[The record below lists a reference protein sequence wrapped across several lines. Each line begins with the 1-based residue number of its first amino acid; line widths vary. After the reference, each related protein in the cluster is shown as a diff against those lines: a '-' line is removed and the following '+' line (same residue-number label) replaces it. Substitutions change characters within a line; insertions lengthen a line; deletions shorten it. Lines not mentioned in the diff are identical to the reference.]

1 MHTILPMILRPVR
14 VLLIAVCLL
23 ALPSRAPAPLVYKQG
38 EGWIYE
44 PAGGS
49 SDFPREVV
57 LRPEVVSYD
66 LESAYWTLYTTNTPF
81 LKEPELSKQGVFRTM
96 LRFGKNDTNNAIALV
111 WDRPK
116 SKLYLDLNRNLDL
129 TDDPAGVFSS
139 TNRSLQ
145 QLFTNVTVFLNTAE
159 GLNPATLDLRLS
171 AHDAGRGIQ
180 VQVSARSLWQAK
192 AGRPGEE
199 WQVAVLDDPL
209 NAEGPRVAKFL
220 LLRPWTARTNS
231 LYADDGAS
239 GTVSFPDQ
247 LFWLGQAF
255 HLERRFETQNG
266 NSVCKLELSPQQPP
280 LTEVKLS
287 GESLYYAVLR
297 ATNGYTVLLRE
308 SPGTVKVP
316 QGVYTVHAVR
326 LKKGAAEAFRLP
338 YQPLLINAMASTN
351 IVLGGPLTNSV
362 ILTRQGRKLDMNYR
376 LVGADGGS
384 YRLAQQDRSNPPEF
398 VVYRDGKKVQSGKF
412 EFG

>member
-1 MHTILPMILRPVR
+1 MRAGRRTNRRLRSFTLAW
-14 VLLIAVCLL
+14 VLSAL
-23 ALPSRAPAPLVYKQG
+23 ALRLAAAPG
-38 EGWIYE
+38 
-44 PAGGS
+44 PA
-49 SDFPREVV
+49 SDNVPPAVPREIV
-57 LRPEVVSYD
+57 LQQQVISCD
-66 LESAYWTLYTTNTPF
+66 LETVYWNLERTNSPF
-81 LKEPELSKQGVFRTM
+81 LKEPELSKQGVFRSV
-96 LRFGKNDTNNAIALV
+96 LRFGKNDTNNAIALI

-116 SKLYLDLNRNLDL
+116 SKLYLDLNHNLDL

-139 TNRSLQ
+139 TNRSSQ
-145 QLFTNVTVFLNTAE
+145 QLFTNVTVLLKTAA

-171 AHDAGRGIQ
+171 ADDAGRKIQ
-180 VQVSARSLWQAK
+180 VQLSARSLWQAK

-209 NAEGPRVAKFL
+209 NAEGPRAAKFL

-231 LYADDGAS
+231 LYLDDVTS

-255 HLERRFETQNG
+255 HLERRFETQDG
-266 NSVCKLELSPQQPP
+266 TSVCKLEFSPQQPP
-280 LTEVKLS
+280 LTEVKLT

-297 ATNGYTVLLRE
+297 ATNGYTVLLWE

-316 QGVYTVHAVR
+316 QGVYTVRAVR

-338 YQPLLINAMASTN
+338 AEPRLINATTPTTL
-351 IVLGGPLTNSV
+351 VLGGPLTNSV
-362 ILTRQGRKLDMNYR
+362 TLTRQGRRLNMNYQ

-384 YRLAQQDRSNPPEF
+384 YRLAQQDRSRPPEF
-398 VVYRDGKKVQSGKF
+398 VVYRGGKKVASGKF

>member
-1 MHTILPMILRPVR
+1 MATGHSTIVRLKRLTILWVLGELTLR
-14 VLLIAVCLL
+14 L
-23 ALPSRAPAPLVYKQG
+23 AAAQSTVT
-38 EGWIYE
+38 
-44 PAGGS
+44 AGVP
-49 SDFPREVV
+49 DVPREVV
-57 LRPEVVSYD
+57 LEQQVLPYQ
-66 LESAYWTLYTTNTPF
+66 LENVYWSIECTNTPF
-81 LKEPELSKQGVFRTM
+81 LKEPELSKQGVFRSM
-96 LRFGKNDTNNAIALV
+96 LRFGNNDTNNAIALL

-129 TDDPAGVFSS
+129 TDDPSGAFSS

-145 QLFTNVTVFLNTAE
+145 QLFTNVTVYLNTAE
-159 GLNPATLDLRLS
+159 GLNPATLNLRLS
-171 AHDAGRGIQ
+171 ADDAGRKLQ
-180 VQVSARSLWQAK
+180 VQVSARSIWQAK
-192 AGRPGEE
+192 AGCPGDE

-209 NAEGPRVAKFL
+209 NAEGPRVGKSL
-220 LLRPWTARTNS
+220 LMRPWAARTNS
-231 LYADDGAS
+231 LYVEAAAS

-255 HLERRFETQNG
+255 RLERRFETQNG

-316 QGVYTVHAVR
+316 QGVYAVRAVR
-326 LKKGAAEAFRLP
+326 LKKGAVEAFRLA
-338 YQPLLINAMASTN
+338 YEPLLVNAMAPTN
-351 IVLGGPLTNSV
+351 LVLGGPLTNSV
-362 ILTRQGRKLDMNYR
+362 ILTRQGRKLNMNYQ

-384 YRLAQQDRSNPPEF
+384 YRLAQQDRSSPPEF
-398 VVYRDGKKVQSGKF
+398 VVYRGGKKVQSGKF